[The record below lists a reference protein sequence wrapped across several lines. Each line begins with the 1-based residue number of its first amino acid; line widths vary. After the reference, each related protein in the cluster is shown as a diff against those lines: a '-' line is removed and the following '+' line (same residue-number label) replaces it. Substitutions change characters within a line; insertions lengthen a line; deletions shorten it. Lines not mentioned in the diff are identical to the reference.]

1 MCVSEPLPRRREG
14 EKERRKPED
23 EEKGGKRLKR
33 TEKDDKGHQRQ
44 MNTLGLFP
52 GRLPERIGG
61 SARLL
66 GLKGQ
71 QVVQSHGQEGAQLN
85 PAPLVARVGMRAWPL
100 ACLWYPSSLR
110 GTISGGTALLKQRR
124 RKPTPVLALVWGLC
138 SAFVHCQEPQT
149 DLLTHTHSLH

>member
-61 SARLL
+61 SARLV
-66 GLKGQ
+66 G
-71 QVVQSHGQEGAQLN
+71 VEGATSGTKSWPRGGATQPCASGCKSGDEGL
-85 PAPLVARVGMRAWPL
+85 AP
-100 ACLWYPSSLR
+100 
-110 GTISGGTALLKQRR
+110 
-124 RKPTPVLALVWGLC
+124 GL
-138 SAFVHCQEPQT
+138 SVVPIF
-149 DLLTHTHSLH
+149 S

>member
-23 EEKGGKRLKR
+23 EEKGGKRPKR

-52 GRLPERIGG
+52 DGCLSGLAAQPD
-61 SARLL
+61 LL

-71 QVVQSHGQEGAQLN
+71 QGVQSHGREGAQLN
-85 PAPLVARVGMRAWPL
+85 PVPLVARVGMRAWPL
-100 ACLWYPSSLR
+100 A
-110 GTISGGTALLKQRR
+110 
-124 RKPTPVLALVWGLC
+124 
-138 SAFVHCQEPQT
+138 
-149 DLLTHTHSLH
+149 